1 MQGKTEQQTQTKD
14 ISKNKDILQ
23 KVKKVLKKK

>member
-23 KVKKVLKKK
+23 KVKKVLKKE